1 MSGCQVLADERY
13 ERDEPYGGEKAEGTI
28 SLHELSSQKRL

>member
-1 MSGCQVLADERY
+1 MSGCQGLVDEYY

-28 SLHELSSQKRL
+28 SLHELSSQKAL